1 MKTVCLAIAL
11 ICVANAD
18 TIHPYGVPSPGV
30 FAMAGSGAAGGG
42 GGGGGVFTIDNCGAA
57 SNCFVSIGAAGPLG
71 SASSGTADPGNTSSG
86 KSSANFGLIKVYADF
101 FDSTGGL
108 HGHAAGIADA
118 GWVDRYTISN
128 ALLTGQH
135 GVFTFLM
142 HVDGH
147 LFAGD
152 PGGASGFALGR
163 TVDTGTPNYGFARGG
178 QANALPGDYQET
190 INQDLS
196 ISVDFTFGTSFDMM
210 LRALASANLFGV
222 GDSLLGGS
230 SGITDFYSTIYW
242 AGVQSV
248 TVGGAP
254 VSSYTLSAAS
264 GTNYNQSFAPVNAVP
279 EPGSLSLFAVAAAAV
294 LWRLRRKR

>member
-1 MKTVCLAIAL
+1 MKTVYLAISL

-30 FAMAGSGAAGGG
+30 FAVAAAGAAGGG
-42 GGGGGVFTIDNCGAA
+42 GGGGGLFTIDNCGAA
-57 SNCFVSIGAAGPLG
+57 ANCSVASGATGPR
-71 SASSGTADPGNTSSG
+71 STNISGTADPGNISSG
-86 KSSANFGLIKVYADF
+86 KSFANFGLIKVYADF

-108 HGHAAGIADA
+108 HGHAAGLADA

-128 ALLTGQH
+128 ALYTGQQ

-152 PGGASGFALGR
+152 PGGSSGFQLGR
-163 TVDTGTPNYGFARGG
+163 TVDTGTPNYAFASGG
-178 QANALPGDYQET
+178 QANQVPGDYQET
-190 INQDLS
+190 INQNLT

-210 LRALASANLFGV
+210 LRALASANLSGV

-230 SGITDFYSTIYW
+230 SGISDFYSTIYW

-248 TVGGAP
+248 TVGGTP
-254 VSSYTLSAAS
+254 ISGYTLSAAS
-264 GTNYNQSFAPVNAVP
+264 GTNYNQSFAPVNPVP
-279 EPGSLSLFAVAAAAV
+279 EPGSLSLLAVAVAAV
-294 LWRLRRKR
+294 LWSSRRKR